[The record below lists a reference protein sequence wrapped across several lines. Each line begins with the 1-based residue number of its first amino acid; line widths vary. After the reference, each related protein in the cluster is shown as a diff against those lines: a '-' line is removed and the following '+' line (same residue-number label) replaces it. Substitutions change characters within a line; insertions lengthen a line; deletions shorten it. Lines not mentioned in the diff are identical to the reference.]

1 MLKKSYIHRA
11 FASLCIAAMLCGNL
25 TAFAAITDLNGEIEG
40 DEVYPIMVETR
51 DGLQKGDEV
60 SSGTVIS

>member
-40 DEVYPIMVETR
+40 DRGVSNNGRNARWFT
-51 DGLQKGDEV
+51 KGR
-60 SSGTVIS
+60 